1 MNEKILFIVAHPDD
15 EVLSCGG
22 AIQKFRKMGYMVK
35 VHLITTRGLGH
46 EADDAR
52 VRAFLQV
59 MDFFQIALHSYTDLS
74 NEDVEKMTVAEL
86 DADYIRPVVESFQ
99 PAMVFSHSVDDGNQ
113 HHAKIAKA
121 VEIATRG
128 VPLLYSFVP
137 PENLPRSSRFRANT
151 YVAINRTE
159 AENKAKAF
167 LKYDQDMGA
176 HHIRSYEGIIADSS
190 FHGKI
195 VGVEYAEPYR
205 AERVIL

>member
-15 EVLSCGG
+15 ECLSCGG
-22 AIQKFRKMGYMVK
+22 AIQKFRKMGYIVK
-35 VHLITTRGLGH
+35 VHLVTTRGLGH

-52 VRAFLQV
+52 VRGFIQA
-59 MDFFQIALHSYTDLS
+59 MDFFQIQLHSYTDLS
-74 NEDVEKMTVAEL
+74 NEDVERMTVAQL
-86 DADYIRPVVESFQ
+86 DADYIRPVIESFN

-113 HHAKIAKA
+113 HHAKVARA
-121 VEIATRG
+121 VEIASRD

-137 PENLPRSSRFRANT
+137 PENLPRSPRFKPNT
-151 YVAINRTE
+151 YVGLNRNE

-167 LKYDQDMGA
+167 LKYDQDKGA
-176 HHIRSYEGIIADSS
+176 HHIRSYEGIIADAL

-195 VGVEYAEPYR
+195 VGINYAEPYR